1 MPPIKFGFG
10 GAVTRK
16 EDDALLRGAGRY
28 VADHAP
34 DGALHAVVLRSPH
47 AHARFRVTDVAK
59 AAAMPG
65 VALVLSA
72 SDTAELGNLPCQG
85 AIPDTEVTVPPYPI
99 LAREEVRHV
108 GDAVAFVVAETLD
121 QARDAAEAIAI
132 EWDVLPHVVG
142 AAAALAPDAPL
153 VWPPT
158 IAPRGNLAFETE
170 LGDAEATA
178 RAFAEATRTVA
189 LTLVNQRLVANYLDT
204 RGVVAEY
211 DGARITL
218 TLSSQGSHAVRDV
231 LCTDVFKIAKDK
243 MRVVTPDVGGG
254 FGTKLFPYREYALAG
269 LAAQRLARPVKW
281 VADRSEHF
289 LGDAQGRDNVTTAKL
304 ALDGDGRF
312 LALDIDLI
320 ADMGAYLS
328 CYAPFI
334 PFIGAGMS
342 PGIYDIAACHVRVRG
357 AFTNTVPVD
366 AYRGAGRPEAA
377 YVIERLVDVA
387 AHEIGVA
394 PDELRRKNFIKA
406 MPYTTATGKT
416 YDSGDFAGHL
426 RRAQGSADWNGFE
439 RRLAQSRK
447 VGRLRGIGIATY
459 VEACGNNGPDTAR
472 VRLDDDGGVTVLV
485 GTQSTGQGHATA
497 YAQIVADHLHL
508 PPARVRM
515 VQGDT
520 DLIATGTGTG
530 GSSSIPCGGASLAG
544 ATRKLADTLKE
555 VAADALETA
564 VSDLEIAEGGAVRVA
579 GTDRLIA
586 FADLA
591 RRSAAPQRTVSAED
605 AFMPQEATYPNGTHL
620 AEVEIDPDTGATRLV
635 SYWVVD
641 DFGAT
646 LNPLLLAGQV
656 HGGTVQGIGQALM
669 ENALYDTS
677 SGQLV
682 SASLMDYALPRAADI
697 PPLAFETCNVPC
709 RTNPLGVKGAG
720 EAGAIGSCPA
730 VMNAI
735 ADALWRAYRIR
746 HVDMPATAER
756 VWAAIAEGKRVHTL

>member
-1 MPPIKFGFG
+1 
-10 GAVTRK
+10 
-16 EDDALLRGAGRY
+16 
-28 VADHAP
+28 
-34 DGALHAVVLRSPH
+34 
-47 AHARFRVTDVAK
+47 
-59 AAAMPG
+59 
-65 VALVLSA
+65 
-72 SDTAELGNLPCQG
+72 
-85 AIPDTEVTVPPYPI
+85 
-99 LAREEVRHV
+99 
-108 GDAVAFVVAETLD
+108 
-121 QARDAAEAIAI
+121 
-132 EWDVLPHVVG
+132 
-142 AAAALAPDAPL
+142 
-153 VWPPT
+153 
-158 IAPRGNLAFETE
+158 
-170 LGDAEATA
+170 
-178 RAFAEATRTVA
+178 
-189 LTLVNQRLVANYLDT
+189 
-204 RGVVAEY
+204 
-211 DGARITL
+211 
-218 TLSSQGSHAVRDV
+218 
-231 LCTDVFKIAKDK
+231 
-243 MRVVTPDVGGG
+243 VTPDVGGG

-269 LAAQRLARPVKW
+269 LAARRLAQPVKW

-304 ALDGDGRF
+304 ALDGNGRF
-312 LALDIDLI
+312 LGLAIDLI

-342 PGIYDIAACHVRVRG
+342 PGLYDIAACHVRVRG

-387 AHEIGVA
+387 AHEIGIA

-406 MPYTTATGKT
+406 LPYTTATGKT
-416 YDSGDFAGHL
+416 YDSGDFADHL
-426 RRAQGSADWNGFE
+426 RRAQETADWNGFE

-447 VGRLRGIGIATY
+447 AGRLRGIGIATY

-485 GTQSTGQGHATA
+485 GMQSTGQGHATA
-497 YAQIVADHLHL
+497 YAQIVADHLQL

-515 VQGDT
+515 IQGDT

-544 ATRKLADTLKE
+544 ATRKLAGMLKE

-591 RRSAAPQRTVSAED
+591 RRPEARRRALVAED
-605 AFMPQEATYPNGTHL
+605 AFVPEEATYPNGTHL
-620 AEVEIDPDTGATRLV
+620 AEVEIDPDTGATRIV
-635 SYWVVD
+635 SYCVVD

-669 ENALYDTS
+669 ENAIYDAG

-697 PPLAFETCNVPC
+697 PPLAFETRNVPC

-720 EAGAIGSCPA
+720 EAGGAHRTPLVLGIPPARGSGA
-730 VMNAI
+730 A
-735 ADALWRAYRIR
+735 AARSAR
-746 HVDMPATAER
+746 ATALNWASTMWCGLRPSMTRTCRQIPAEKASDSKMCR
-756 VWAAIAEGKRVHTL
+756 VSVVS